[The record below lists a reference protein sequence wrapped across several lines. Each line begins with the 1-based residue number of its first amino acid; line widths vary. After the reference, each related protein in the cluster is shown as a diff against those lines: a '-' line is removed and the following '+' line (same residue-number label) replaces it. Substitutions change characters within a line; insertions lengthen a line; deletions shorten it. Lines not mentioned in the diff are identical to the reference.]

1 MKKQSYSVQTNWDDM
16 NIIGADVSVVVPLYN
31 HERYIE
37 AALDSVL
44 RQSVCPR
51 EIIVVDDG
59 SDDRSYDLITSRY
72 GSDRRMIIW
81 SKPNSGAHQ
90 TINAGIHRA
99 TSSYVAIL
107 NSDDMYEP
115 ERLRVCL
122 QLLEKNQ
129 EAQVA
134 CTGISFIDGSGRR
147 IKNDWYDNAFSFY
160 KNDGDL
166 ALSLI
171 NGNFLMTTSNF
182 VIRRSAFE
190 RFGYFGNFRYAH
202 DLAFLLR
209 LLAQGG
215 RVAIDPQPLL
225 KYRIHSSNTISE
237 GTLKVKVE
245 LAAVIAE
252 YLSHIYRANSGRIS
266 NEYLR
271 KLYKILDS
279 HNLSR
284 MLFPFTEM
292 LGSSVSPCVGIDK
305 LIADPELLVTLLA
318 IAK

>member
-1 MKKQSYSVQTNWDDM
+1 MNNAFADISV
-16 NIIGADVSVVVPLYN
+16 IVPLYN

-44 RQSVCPR
+44 GQSLCPR
-51 EIIVVDDG
+51 EIIIVDDG
-59 SDDRSYDLITSRY
+59 SNDRSYDLVTSRY
-72 GSDRRMIIW
+72 GGDRRMIIW

-99 TSSYVAIL
+99 TSSYIAIL
-107 NSDDMYEP
+107 NSDDIYEP
-115 ERLRVCL
+115 ERLKVCL
-122 QLLEKNQ
+122 QLLEKNK

-134 CTGISFIDGSGRR
+134 CTGISFIDGAGKR
-147 IKNDWYDNAFSFY
+147 INNDWYDRALAFYQS
-160 KNDGDL
+160 DGDL

-182 VIRRSAFE
+182 IIRRSAFE
-190 RFGYFGNFRYAH
+190 KFGYFGNFRYAH

-215 RVAIDPQPLL
+215 QVAIDPKPLM
-225 KYRIHSSNTISE
+225 KYRIHTSNTISE
-237 GTLKVKVE
+237 GTLKVKLE

-252 YLSHIYRANSGRIS
+252 YLTHIYRTNSGRVS
-266 NEYLR
+266 NEYLER
-271 KLYKILDS
+271 LYRVLDT

-284 MLFPFTEM
+284 MLFPLMGMIASTA
-292 LGSSVSPCVGIDK
+292 SPGVGIDK
-305 LIADPELLVTLLA
+305 LITDPELSRSLMA
-318 IAK
+318 IVK

>member
-1 MKKQSYSVQTNWDDM
+1 MS
-16 NIIGADVSVVVPLYN
+16 SVVADISVIVPLYN

-37 AALDSVL
+37 AALEGVL
-44 RQSVCPR
+44 GQSVSPR
-51 EIIVVDDG
+51 EIIIVDDG
-59 SDDRSYDLITSRY
+59 SGDRSYDMVTSRY
-72 GSDRRMIIW
+72 GGDGRMIIW

-99 TSSYVAIL
+99 TSSYVAVL
-107 NSDDMYEP
+107 NSDDIYDP
-115 ERLRVCL
+115 ERLKVCL
-122 QLLEKNQ
+122 QSLEKNK

-134 CTGISFIDGSGRR
+134 CTGISFIDGAGKK
-147 IKNDWYDNAFSFY
+147 INNEWYDRALRFY
-160 KNDGDL
+160 QNDGDL

-190 RFGYFGNFRYAH
+190 KFGYFGNFRYAH

-215 RVAIDPQPLL
+215 RVVIDPRPLL
-225 KYRIHSSNTISE
+225 KYRIHTSNTISE

-252 YLSHIYRANSGRIS
+252 YLMHIYRANAGGIS
-266 NEYLR
+266 SEYLER
-271 KLYKILDS
+271 LYRVLDT

-284 MLFPFTEM
+284 MLFPLM
-292 LGSSVSPCVGIDK
+292 GLLASNASPGTSIDR
-305 LIADPELLVTLLA
+305 LIADPELSRILLA

>member
-1 MKKQSYSVQTNWDDM
+1 MSNSF
-16 NIIGADVSVVVPLYN
+16 ADISVVVPLYN

-37 AALDSVL
+37 AALDSVFG
-44 RQSVCPR
+44 QSMCPR

-59 SDDRSYDLITSRY
+59 SDDRSYDLVDSRY
-72 GSDRRMIIW
+72 GTDRRMIVW

-107 NSDDMYEP
+107 NSDDIYEP
-115 ERLRVCL
+115 ERLKVCL
-122 QLLEKNQ
+122 QLLEKNK

-134 CTGISFIDGSGRR
+134 CTGISFIDSAGKR
-147 IKNDWYDNAFSFY
+147 INNDWYDRALRFY
-160 KNDGDL
+160 QNDGDL

-190 RFGYFGNFRYAH
+190 RFGYFGNFRYVH

-209 LLAQGG
+209 MLAQGG
-215 RVAIDPQPLL
+215 KVAIDPQPLL
-225 KYRIHSSNTISE
+225 KYRIHSSNTIGE

-252 YLSHIYRANSGRIS
+252 YLSHIYRVKSGCVS
-266 NEYLR
+266 NEYLER
-271 KLYKILDS
+271 LYKVLDT

-284 MLFPFTEM
+284 MLFPLMGLLAPNTPP
-292 LGSSVSPCVGIDK
+292 GDGIDK
-305 LIADPELLVTLLA
+305 LIADRNFLRTLLT

>member
-1 MKKQSYSVQTNWDDM
+1 
-16 NIIGADVSVVVPLYN
+16 
-31 HERYIE
+31 
-37 AALDSVL
+37 
-44 RQSVCPR
+44 
-51 EIIVVDDG
+51 
-59 SDDRSYDLITSRY
+59 
-72 GSDRRMIIW
+72 MIIW

-107 NSDDMYEP
+107 NSDDIYEP
-115 ERLRVCL
+115 ERLKVCL
-122 QLLEKNQ
+122 QLLEKNK

-134 CTGISFIDGSGRR
+134 CTGISFIDGAGKR
-147 IKNDWYDNAFSFY
+147 INNDWYDRALRFY
-160 KNDGDL
+160 QNDGDL

-190 RFGYFGNFRYAH
+190 KFGYFGNFRYAH

-215 RVAIDPQPLL
+215 RVAIDPRPLL
-225 KYRIHSSNTISE
+225 KYRIHTSNTISE

-252 YLSHIYRANSGRIS
+252 YLTYIYRANAGRVS
-266 NEYLR
+266 NEYLER
-271 KLYKILDS
+271 LYRVLDT

-284 MLFPFTEM
+284 MLFPLM
-292 LGSSVSPCVGIDK
+292 GLLASNASPGAGIDK
-305 LIADPELLVTLLA
+305 LIADPELSRTLLA